1 MPYINVD
8 LDDISDEELIDEL
21 ESRNIEYSKDPE
33 IKEIVQLLYD
43 KISTKQDYTK
53 DLNYLIY
60 HVLGRIVWKHLP
72 SIIDEY
78 EHD

>member
-1 MPYINVD
+1 MMPYITVD

-60 HVLGRIVWKHLP
+60 HVLGRIV
-72 SIIDEY
+72 
-78 EHD
+78 

>member
-60 HVLGRIVWKHLP
+60 HVLGRIV
-72 SIIDEY
+72 
-78 EHD
+78 

>member
-1 MPYINVD
+1 MMPYINVD

-33 IKEIVQLLYD
+33 IKEIIQLLYD

-60 HVLGRIVWKHLP
+60 HVLGRIV
-72 SIIDEY
+72 
-78 EHD
+78 

>member
-1 MPYINVD
+1 MMPYINVD

-60 HVLGRIVWKHLP
+60 HVLGRIV
-72 SIIDEY
+72 
-78 EHD
+78 